1 MNDPSQHRAVIL
13 SITTPD
19 DGPDDPPIKISG
31 RLVRCLEM
39 DDDDR
44 TLLFDIEGLC
54 LGDAT

>member
-1 MNDPSQHRAVIL
+1 VTDASQHRNVIL

-19 DGPDDPPIKISG
+19 DGPDDPPIRISG

-44 TLLFDIEGLC
+44 TLLFDIEGLY
-54 LGDAT
+54 LGQPE